1 MIEKKIRNDKAKNVA
16 KVLKEVIKDPLLTE
30 REIAEMTWVSK
41 SSVNRA
47 MQEVGQIGAKD
58 DRIVNITDKDFELM
72 NIIQEEKFRRL
83 QEEKDRINNTDINK
97 WEETATKRYTLFRW
111 SATWKDWWLKSLSDL
126 SDLELMNM
134 LDGDK

>member
-1 MIEKKIRNDKAKNVA
+1 MARVDRKKNEW
-16 KVLKEVIKDPLLTE
+16 EVIKEFLENPLQTL
-30 REIAEMTWVSK
+30 REVEEKTWISRTTVWNIK
-41 SSVNRA
+41 NNLDKTW
-47 MQEVGQIGAKD
+47 QKD

-111 SATWKDWWLKSLSDL
+111 NATWKDWWLKSLSDL
-126 SDLELMNM
+126 SDLELMSM

>member
-1 MIEKKIRNDKAKNVA
+1 MARVDRKKNEW
-16 KVLKEVIKDPLLTE
+16 EVIKEFLENPLQTL
-30 REIAEMTWVSK
+30 REVEEKTWISRTTVWDIK
-41 SSVNRA
+41 NNLDKTW
-47 MQEVGQIGAKD
+47 QKD

-72 NIIQEEKFRRL
+72 NIIQDEKFRRL
-83 QEEKDRINNTDINK
+83 QEEKEKINNTDINK

-126 SDLELMNM
+126 SDLELMSM